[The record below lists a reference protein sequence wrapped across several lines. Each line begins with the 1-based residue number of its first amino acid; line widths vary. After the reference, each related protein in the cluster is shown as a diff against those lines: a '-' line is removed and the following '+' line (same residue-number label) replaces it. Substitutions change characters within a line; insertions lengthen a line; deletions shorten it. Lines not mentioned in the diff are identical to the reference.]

1 MGQSACI
8 VCFETYFVKH
18 TCVWFKT
25 FRSKVLHS
33 ELTAGCPNSS
43 LHAKKVSYMYQSGN
57 KHENYE
63 NLLTNDFVGCKQN
76 MTIMKTAIFLHN
88 KLSKPGRVVHFWQNM
103 II

>member
-63 NLLTNDFVGCKQN
+63 SRLSNGFVDVSIGKQN
-76 MTIMKTAIFLHN
+76 MKIMKDIFL
-88 KLSKPGRVVHFWQNM
+88 SKS
-103 II
+103 